1 MEAVRVGRVY
11 RFEAAHRLYTPR
23 LSEGE
28 NEEVYGKCS
37 RSGGHGHNYELWV
50 IFEGKA
56 DGVTGLLF
64 SREEIDRRVRER
76 VIDRVDHRNL
86 DDVVEGVTTG
96 ERLALVFR
104 EWLEPSFVDGPSIQR
119 VELVETPRNRF
130 VA

>member
-1 MEAVRVGRVY
+1 MRVARRY

-23 LSEGE
+23 LSEE
-28 NEEVYGKCS
+28 TNEEVYGKCS
-37 RSGGHGHNYELWV
+37 RVGGHGHNYEMWV
-50 IFEGKA
+50 VFEGEV
-56 DGVTGLLF
+56 DPETGLLF
-64 SREEIDRRVRER
+64 SRDEVDQRVRER

-96 ERLALVFR
+96 ERLALVFK
-104 EWLEPSFVDGPSIQR
+104 EWLKPAFVEGPAIHR